1 MSSLAESSPPAASS
15 AASLRTHSLVPVHDG
30 QSQIE
35 HADLGFEAAPWLG
48 GSTPGR
54 GTENR

>member
-35 HADLGFEAAPWLG
+35 HAFEAAPWLG